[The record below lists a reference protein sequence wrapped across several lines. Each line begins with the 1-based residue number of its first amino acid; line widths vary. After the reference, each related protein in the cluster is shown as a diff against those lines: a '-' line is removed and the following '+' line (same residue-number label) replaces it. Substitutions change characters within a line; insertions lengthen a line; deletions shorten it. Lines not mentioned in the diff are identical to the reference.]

1 MSSTSSDDEILG
13 AEAEQEY
20 ERSLDRAA
28 LAEQMLEEPAPVK
41 QAKPKKSGKRQRLTN
56 AERLRLI
63 DEFRQG
69 KTDKFFNVI
78 PNKNKPGD
86 YRIIRRRK
94 PLDVPIADNNSEPIK
109 IAPEPVASEPVK
121 EQEPKPEKN
130 DKKEKYNTEF
140 YTMQNTINNSLSKEI
155 AAVMEKCNKIEAK
168 MKKQKQKMRAQ
179 RNVQRQ
185 YVPEEYG
192 EEYGEESEDNEYY
205 PHEQPMDE
213 EPEYAYYPYRYSTR
227 RRIDL
232 RNF

>member
-1 MSSTSSDDEILG
+1 MSSSSSDDEILG

-20 ERSLDRAA
+20 E
-28 LAEQMLEEPAPVK
+28 QTLEEQAPVE
-41 QAKPKKSGKRQRLTN
+41 QAKVKKPKKRERLSN

-63 DEFRQG
+63 DGYRQG

-86 YRIIRRRK
+86 YRIVRRRK
-94 PLDVPIADNNSEPIK
+94 PLDVPISDNTPDPIK
-109 IAPEPVASEPVK
+109 IETEPPQKENVIETPVK
-121 EQEPKPEKN
+121 E
-130 DKKEKYNTEF
+130 KKEKFHTEF

-168 MKKQKQKMRAQ
+168 MKKQKQKMKEQ

-185 YVPEEYG
+185 YIPDDYVEEYVDDD
-192 EEYGEESEDNEYY
+192 E
-205 PHEQPMDE
+205 PQE
-213 EPEYAYYPYRYSTR
+213 EPEYRYYPRYGAR

-232 RNF
+232 RSFG

>member
-1 MSSTSSDDEILG
+1 MSSSSSDDEILG

-20 ERSLDRAA
+20 E
-28 LAEQMLEEPAPVK
+28 QTLEEQAPVE
-41 QAKPKKSGKRQRLTN
+41 QAKVKKPKKRERLSN

-63 DEFRQG
+63 DGYRQG

-86 YRIIRRRK
+86 YRIVRRRK
-94 PLDVPIADNNSEPIK
+94 PLDVPISDNTPDPIK
-109 IAPEPVASEPVK
+109 IETEPPQKENVIETPVK
-121 EQEPKPEKN
+121 E
-130 DKKEKYNTEF
+130 KKEKFHTEF

-168 MKKQKQKMRAQ
+168 MKKQKQKMKEQ

-185 YVPEEYG
+185 YIPDDYVEEYVDDD
-192 EEYGEESEDNEYY
+192 E
-205 PHEQPMDE
+205 PQE
-213 EPEYAYYPYRYSTR
+213 EPEYRYYPRYGAR

-232 RNF
+232 RNFG

>member
-1 MSSTSSDDEILG
+1 MSSSSSDDEILG

-20 ERSLDRAA
+20 E
-28 LAEQMLEEPAPVK
+28 QTLEEQAPVEQVK
-41 QAKPKKSGKRQRLTN
+41 VKKAKKRERLSN

-63 DEFRQG
+63 DGYRQG

-86 YRIIRRRK
+86 YRIVRRRK
-94 PLDVPIADNNSEPIK
+94 PLDVPISDNTPDPIK
-109 IAPEPVASEPVK
+109 IETEPPQKENVIETPVK
-121 EQEPKPEKN
+121 EKSEKKN
-130 DKKEKYNTEF
+130 KFHTEF

-168 MKKQKQKMRAQ
+168 MKKQKQKMREQ

-185 YVPEEYG
+185 YIPDDYVEEYVDDD
-192 EEYGEESEDNEYY
+192 E
-205 PHEQPMDE
+205 PQE
-213 EPEYAYYPYRYSTR
+213 EPEYRYYSRYGPR

-232 RNF
+232 RNFG

>member
-1 MSSTSSDDEILG
+1 MSSSSSDDEILG

-20 ERSLDRAA
+20 E
-28 LAEQMLEEPAPVK
+28 QTLEEQAPVE
-41 QAKPKKSGKRQRLTN
+41 QAKVKKAKKRERLSN

-63 DEFRQG
+63 DGYRQG

-86 YRIIRRRK
+86 YRIVRRRK
-94 PLDVPIADNNSEPIK
+94 PLDVPISDNTPDPIK
-109 IAPEPVASEPVK
+109 IETEPPQKENVIETPVK
-121 EQEPKPEKN
+121 E
-130 DKKEKYNTEF
+130 KKEKFHTEF

-168 MKKQKQKMRAQ
+168 MKKQKQKMKEQ

-185 YVPEEYG
+185 YISDDYVEEYVDDD
-192 EEYGEESEDNEYY
+192 E
-205 PHEQPMDE
+205 PQE
-213 EPEYAYYPYRYSTR
+213 EPEYRYYPRYGAR

-232 RNF
+232 RNFG

>member
-20 ERSLDRAA
+20 EQSL
-28 LAEQMLEEPAPVK
+28 QEESVEK
-41 QAKPKKSGKRQRLTN
+41 EKPNKRQRLTN

-63 DEFRQG
+63 DGFRQG

-86 YRIIRRRK
+86 YRIVRRRK
-94 PLDVPIADNNSEPIK
+94 PLDVPIADNSPDPIK
-109 IAPEPVASEPVK
+109 IGERLSEPEPPKEIPLSETPV
-121 EQEPKPEKN
+121 
-130 DKKEKYNTEF
+130 KKEKSEKKDKYHAEF

-168 MKKQKQKMRAQ
+168 MKKQKQKMRQ
-179 RNVQRQ
+179 QHNVPRQ
-185 YVPEEYG
+185 YVPEEYYP
-192 EEYGEESEDNEYY
+192 EEYIDEEEMPY
-205 PHEQPMDE
+205 E
-213 EPEYAYYPYRYSTR
+213 EPEYRYYSRFGPR

>member
-1 MSSTSSDDEILG
+1 MSSSSSDDEILG

-28 LAEQMLEEPAPVK
+28 LAEQTLEEQAPVE
-41 QAKPKKSGKRQRLTN
+41 QAKVKKAKKRERLSN

-63 DEFRQG
+63 DGYRQG

-86 YRIIRRRK
+86 YRIVRRRK
-94 PLDVPIADNNSEPIK
+94 PLDVPISDNTPDPIK
-109 IAPEPVASEPVK
+109 IESEPPQKENVIENPVK
-121 EQEPKPEKN
+121 EKSEKKN
-130 DKKEKYNTEF
+130 KFHTEF

-168 MKKQKQKMRAQ
+168 MKKQKQKMREQ
-179 RNVQRQ
+179 HNVPRQ
-185 YVPEEYG
+185 YVPEEYYP
-192 EEYGEESEDNEYY
+192 EEYIDEEEMPY
-205 PHEQPMDE
+205 E
-213 EPEYAYYPYRYSTR
+213 EPEYRYTPRYNVR

>member
-1 MSSTSSDDEILG
+1 MEMSSTSSDDEMIG

-20 ERSLDRAA
+20 EQSIP
-28 LAEQMLEEPAPVK
+28 EEPA
-41 QAKPKKSGKRQRLTN
+41 KPKSTAKRQRLSN

-63 DEFRQG
+63 DGYRQG

-86 YRIIRRRK
+86 YRIVRRRK
-94 PLDVPIADNNSEPIK
+94 PLDVPIADNSPDPIK
-109 IAPEPVASEPVK
+109 IEPEPEPPKEIPLSETPV
-121 EQEPKPEKN
+121 
-130 DKKEKYNTEF
+130 KKEKSEKKDKFHAEF

-168 MKKQKQKMRAQ
+168 MKKQKQKMRQQ
-179 RNVQRQ
+179 RNVPRQ
-185 YVPEEYG
+185 YVPDDYLEEYID
-192 EEYGEESEDNEYY
+192 EEEMPY
-205 PHEQPMDE
+205 E
-213 EPEYAYYPYRYSTR
+213 EPEYRYYSRYGPR

>member
-1 MSSTSSDDEILG
+1 MKMSSTSSDDEMIG

-20 ERSLDRAA
+20 ERSF
-28 LAEQMLEEPAPVK
+28 EQSTPEEPV
-41 QAKPKKSGKRQRLTN
+41 KPKSTAKRQRLSN

-63 DEFRQG
+63 DGYRQG

-86 YRIIRRRK
+86 YRIVRRRK
-94 PLDVPIADNNSEPIK
+94 PLDVPIADNSPDPIK
-109 IAPEPVASEPVK
+109 IDTEPEPEPPKEIPLSETPV
-121 EQEPKPEKN
+121 
-130 DKKEKYNTEF
+130 KKEKSEKKDKYHAEF

-168 MKKQKQKMRAQ
+168 MKKQKQKMRQQ
-179 RNVQRQ
+179 RNVPRQ
-185 YVPEEYG
+185 YVPDDYLEEYID
-192 EEYGEESEDNEYY
+192 EEEMPY
-205 PHEQPMDE
+205 E
-213 EPEYAYYPYRYSTR
+213 EPEYRYYSRYGPR